1 MSETINID
9 YDVKKLFSIPIHHL
23 NLNNFIDKKK
33 QLIEYAYELRDK
45 EKTGRNA
52 SNRGGWQSQP
62 FPIKGGD
69 VFQDLLVNVISNLS
83 LIHI

>member
-62 FPIKGGD
+62 FPIKGC
-69 VFQDLLVNVISNLS
+69 LLYTSDAADE
-83 LIHI
+83 